1 MNKPTE
7 DQFLSYQNIFDY
19 FNEVLFEGQLPGVLL
34 NFSRKAKTHGFFAPE
49 RWEDGKKSRSHEISL
64 NPETLERESVL
75 VFSTLVHEMVHLW
88 QQEFGKPSR
97 TAYHNQEWADK
108 MESVGLIPSNTGQ
121 PGGKKTGQSVSHY
134 ILAGGPFENAFEAM
148 PEDLKRLPF
157 TAIEYIQKPAAGAEG
172 SGEGEEDGDGEGKTK
187 KKGKNKSQY
196 KAKFTCPD
204 CGQNAWGKEDLSILC
219 NNCKVLLERQE

>member
-19 FNEVLFEGQLPGVLL
+19 FNEVLFEGRLPGVLL

-49 RWEDGKKSRSHEISL
+49 RWEDGKKSRSHEIIL

-75 VFSTLVHEMVHLW
+75 VFSILVHEMVHLW

-108 MESVGLIPSNTGQ
+108 MESVGLMPSNTGQ
-121 PGGKKTGQSVSHY
+121 PGGKKTGQSMSHY
-134 ILAGGPFENAFEAM
+134 ILAGGPFENAFETM
-148 PEDLKRLPF
+148 PEDLKRIPL
-157 TAIEYIQKPAAGAEG
+157 TAIAA
-172 SGEGEEDGDGEGKTK
+172 GEGEEEGEGKTK